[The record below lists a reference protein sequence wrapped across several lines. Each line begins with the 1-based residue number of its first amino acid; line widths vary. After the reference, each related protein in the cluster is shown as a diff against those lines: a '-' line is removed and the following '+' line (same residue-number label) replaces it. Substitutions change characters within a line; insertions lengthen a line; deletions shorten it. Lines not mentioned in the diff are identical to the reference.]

1 VRGKRPANDAD
12 LAAEGDDRGED
23 VVAGAAVERPLVE
36 IIDLALDTFDE
47 EEVPDENLIN
57 ERRDEV
63 AGGQVAETGL
73 PVDLGAEPDEG
84 LDRALMDGQD
94 DVATREEV
102 DLAADQARRPGVVG
116 LQRFERD
123 MEQLGGV
130 GEPCASVVVSQ
141 ALDVGF
147 GQAERVQRVGE
158 GVLFLARVDIDPQQA
173 LWPERPDDVLGQLD
187 ATVVG
192 IRIEEADGGV
202 TQCTALSRIAAPTA
216 MKAMRY
222 CNTSIVRSSGG
233 STSQDLLG
241 LVARSKNIDIGPR
254 CDGKDQRPPA
264 SCGPPPCARIGSGA

>member
-12 LAAEGDDRGED
+12 PAAEGDDRGED

-73 PVDLGAEPDEG
+73 PVDLGAEPDER
-84 LDRALMDGQD
+84 LDRSLVDGQN

-102 DLAADQARRPGVVG
+102 DLAARQTRRCGVVG

-123 MEQLGGV
+123 VEQLRAV
-130 GEPCASVVVSQ
+130 GEPCASVIVSQ

-147 GQAERVQRVGE
+147 GQAERVQRAGE
-158 GVLFLARVDIDPQQA
+158 GVLFLTGIDVDP
-173 LWPERPDDVLGQLD
+173 
-187 ATVVG
+187 
-192 IRIEEADGGV
+192 
-202 TQCTALSRIAAPTA
+202 
-216 MKAMRY
+216 
-222 CNTSIVRSSGG
+222 
-233 STSQDLLG
+233 
-241 LVARSKNIDIGPR
+241 
-254 CDGKDQRPPA
+254 
-264 SCGPPPCARIGSGA
+264 